1 MHFFKWQSGKLEQ
14 STFSER
20 AARQLVLCSLYALR
34 DSYAGQGW
42 ILAEPSEAF
51 EALEADDAAI
61 VFVDDKIICLTA
73 SRPWFAG
80 ETVLS
85 EEFVD
90 PGIPVETVAA
100 VCREVCGLLFIR
112 RFEVGT
118 RAAANSRHA
127 GLAKKYSQAGLTVST
142 IGLTG
147 TI

>member
-1 MHFFKWQSGKLEQ
+1 MHYFKWQSGELGQ
-14 STFSER
+14 CSFSER

-42 ILAEPSEAF
+42 ILATPSEALA
-51 EALEADDAAI
+51 ELEADDAAI
-61 VFVDDKIICLTA
+61 VFVGDKIICLT
-73 SRPWFAG
+73 SGRPWFAG
-80 ETVLS
+80 ETILS

-100 VCREVCGLLFIR
+100 VCREVCRLMDIR